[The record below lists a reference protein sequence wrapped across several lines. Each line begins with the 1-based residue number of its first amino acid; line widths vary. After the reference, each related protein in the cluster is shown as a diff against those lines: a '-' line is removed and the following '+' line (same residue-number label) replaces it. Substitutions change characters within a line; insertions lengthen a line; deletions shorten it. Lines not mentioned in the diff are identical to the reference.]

1 MLFKL
6 CADSGLSRT
15 ALPAPVPR
23 LDRNVR
29 PSIRTLWC
37 RDIMNALQSLRN
49 SADRI
54 SDHPTVST
62 CRVRPKWIF
71 PL

>member
-1 MLFKL
+1 
-6 CADSGLSRT
+6 
-15 ALPAPVPR
+15 
-23 LDRNVR
+23 
-29 PSIRTLWC
+29 
-37 RDIMNALQSLRN
+37 MNALQSLRN